1 MTAYK
6 YREGVS
12 TRLLVAKE
20 TLNNPLRN
28 KLPLIIINLDGTIGY
43 FDEHKIYFVRQHA
56 LTCLVALSSNFQIAA
71 FCTGQTKRCVR
82 RLC

>member
-1 MTAYK
+1 MTASK

-43 FDEHKIYFVRQHA
+43 FDENKIYFVR
-56 LTCLVALSSNFQIAA
+56 
-71 FCTGQTKRCVR
+71 
-82 RLC
+82 